1 MTSRL
6 VLGAANYGKLT
17 QIEVDRLLGTAFEQ
31 GINKIDTA
39 HGYENSEV
47 RIGVF
52 LKTNKEYEVNTKVGL
67 PNPAVFTPSGIKLS
81 VEESLKRLGLESLGT
96 LFVHSLPAKHLTDE
110 NIEAMVLLKEEGKIK
125 RIGYAGDGD
134 NLSSAV
140 KIPAFDDFIAT
151 FNIIDQS
158 NSKEIN
164 KASDKSDIYY
174 KLAMGQAV
182 WTSLELKRRLK
193 SHKLMRFLFNK
204 PPVPESWVD
213 YCFRFKQFRSGF
225 DNEDF
230 AAAFLKFTLF
240 SGSAKQY
247 VVLGTQNEQHIRE
260 ALKIE
265 QEPVDSGAIQII
277 KYEDLWANRSSPSW
291 NAHNG

>member
-1 MTSRL
+1 M
-6 VLGAANYGKLT
+6 
-17 QIEVDRLLGTAFEQ
+17 
-31 GINKIDTA
+31 
-39 HGYENSEV
+39 
-47 RIGVF
+47 
-52 LKTNKEYEVNTKVGL
+52 
-67 PNPAVFTPSGIKLS
+67 
-81 VEESLKRLGLESLGT
+81 
-96 LFVHSLPAKHLTDE
+96 
-110 NIEAMVLLKEEGKIK
+110 
-125 RIGYAGDGD
+125 
-134 NLSSAV
+134 
-140 KIPAFDDFIAT
+140 
-151 FNIIDQS
+151 
-158 NSKEIN
+158 EIN

-230 AAAFLKFTLF
+230 AAAFLKFALF